1 MKILPS
7 LHHLPIFQK
16 VLRVDPE
23 YRADDAVCACVV
35 FFLGEGVRAL
45 DKCTHQHTHTDAHTG
60 EHTNT
65 DIMFLHVLQYAVCV
79 YELRVC
85 MNMVYELEA

>member
-1 MKILPS
+1 MKKLPPS
-7 LHHLPIFQK
+7 LHHSPIFQK

-23 YRADDAVCACVV
+23 YHADDAVCGCVV

-45 DKCTHQHTHTDAHTG
+45 DNAHINTHTQMHTRANIP
-60 EHTNT
+60 NT

-79 YELRVC
+79 YELRV
-85 MNMVYELEA
+85 YECGI